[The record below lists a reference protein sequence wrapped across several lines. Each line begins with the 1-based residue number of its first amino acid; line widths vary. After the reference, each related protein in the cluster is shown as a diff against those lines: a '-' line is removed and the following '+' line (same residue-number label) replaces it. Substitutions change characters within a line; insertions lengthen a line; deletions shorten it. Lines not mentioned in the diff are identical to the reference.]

1 MINLLNYIIKITL
14 TTTYNLGLALLCIAS
29 MEKSFDISTHKHF
42 YYLDHGVDGNAH
54 VCGWDCLCM
63 RVQSQGS
70 TLSPLSTAL
79 LPSYKHPSLE
89 KKQNKQ
95 PPTKPLLSNVNPS
108 TDSKELKYLIA
119 QLFHDHTINL
129 YQENRPFLI

>member
-1 MINLLNYIIKITL
+1 
-14 TTTYNLGLALLCIAS
+14 
-29 MEKSFDISTHKHF
+29 
-42 YYLDHGVDGNAH
+42 
-54 VCGWDCLCM
+54 M

-70 TLSPLSTAL
+70 TLSPLSTVL

-95 PPTKPLLSNVNPS
+95 PPPTKPLVSNANPS

-129 YQENRPFLI
+129 YQENRPFLIY